1 MITELEDLQRLQ
13 SVTCS
18 SKETPLIE
26 LVDRLI
32 ATPTRYILKRSN
44 LQQSHFLIWD
54 TETKDYAVFTHAF
67 AVRQAMHPAT
77 GNYVPPGHAPP
88 DGLLES
94 QIKTEP
100 GPYAQLSI
108 TLDARLDPKLHEQLS
123 IIESWAKADSGFST
137 TGRGRNPWMSPV
149 SIANNGRYVVNSPL
163 FIGKT
168 VFNSKDDGLVA
179 MYKVH
184 PWVLEGTKAEP
195 LWLPNPNLVRIL
207 HLNDDRTL
215 VELADSP
222 NPLLNLGDVVKM
234 TFKFIFTSYGQY
246 WNMSCCPIQI
256 IRLTQLDKSIY
267 GSIPNP
273 EDNGR
278 LNLPQAGEKLADFFS
293 AVTQIPSITTGS
305 KVTTGLDLPTANP
318 VTLLLTAHDP
328 DLSSESDEATSEKIS
343 WGSLTPLTENNSE
356 AGDPDDHS
364 STAESFVKKLT
375 IALETSIKDE
385 ATTPN
390 EGGKPRHS
398 GGIDIAAN
406 EMQVTA
412 GRGKKRSS
420 SGVVSS
426 KKTRTVKA
434 RTAL

>member
-44 LQQSHFLIWD
+44 LQQSHFLVNKSLPTIRSTYSPLFVLIQIWD

-67 AVRQAMHPAT
+67 AVT
-77 GNYVPPGHAPP
+77 PP

-305 KVTTGLDLPTANP
+305 K
-318 VTLLLTAHDP
+318 
-328 DLSSESDEATSEKIS
+328 IS

-420 SGVVSS
+420 SGV
-426 KKTRTVKA
+426 KTRTVKA

>member
-44 LQQSHFLIWD
+44 LQQSHFLVNKSLPTIRSTYSPLFVLIQIWD
-54 TETKDYAVFTHAF
+54 TETKDYA
-67 AVRQAMHPAT
+67 AMHPAT
-77 GNYVPPGHAPP
+77 GNYVPPGHAC
-88 DGLLES
+88 D
-94 QIKTEP
+94 KTEP

-305 KVTTGLDLPTANP
+305 K
-318 VTLLLTAHDP
+318 
-328 DLSSESDEATSEKIS
+328 IS